1 LTGELIYR
9 TCLIKFFG
17 AGFGLSNR
25 TVHISASRLS
35 QGVPPPAWA
44 SPCST
49 VPPPLEQSIR
59 PTKLA
64 LTAKSADNL
73 VRGRHTGYYYFLVIR
88 RVERSGGLRP
98 QIRDLSAILDSLG
111 QDHARISPPCRSG
124 PRARRSECKDAVG
137 TIAVS
142 RTTPDAGPA
151 GSIRCVRQERASAP
165 GCCPASRG
173 SQDFTYRV
181 SFYWLRSRRGV
192 GTVQD
197 TVVDACL
204 NNVHASSPRCNP
216 TPRYGTSG
224 ALTERASNAI
234 IRNYHS

>member
-1 LTGELIYR
+1 VLVSVCR
-9 TCLIKFFG
+9 TERSIFQRPVCPRG
-17 AGFGLSNR
+17 YPRPHGLHR
-25 TVHISASRLS
+25 IRR
-35 QGVPPPAWA
+35 
-44 SPCST
+44 

-59 PTKLA
+59 PTKLE

-137 TIAVS
+137 TITVS